1 VWLQRI
7 FFQINTVGHC
17 LTESLVI
24 RVRVFDSRVWGTG
37 PICPASWAVCASTS
51 STAFLTH
58 PLVSGGCCFMEPLQK
73 AVHVGPRLHGVAH
86 GGQAVRHELWH
97 LACVI
102 LLVDALRARTAVH
115 SNSRCVCDA
124 DKNCLYA
131 THGSGSSCF
140 GNRLLG
146 AVNRT
151 RHCRPLTFFLYKLV
165 QNWCKREQGG
175 PVWSKVFQYRSFTV
189 L

>member
-1 VWLQRI
+1 MNVRKVPRVVAENI
-7 FFQINTVGHC
+7 FPNKHRWSLPHC
-17 LTESLVI
+17 LVI

-124 DKNCLYA
+124 DKNCLHA
-131 THGSGSSCF
+131 TQGSGSSCF

-151 RHCRPLTFFLYKLV
+151 RHCRTLFFFLYKLV
-165 QNWCKREQGG
+165 QNWCKREQ
-175 PVWSKVFQYRSFTV
+175 
-189 L
+189 